1 MVEDV
6 GNDPRV
12 WVGYGSKK
20 QKTHWPASVVRNED
34 VPIPLQV
41 HAKPDKVCV
50 MFYGPPKNKS
60 NVREYGWYK
69 PKGLLPFQS
78 NLERFQAQKVTKSNA
93 SFLER
98 AIQEVPASH
107 SR

>member
-50 MFYGPPKNKS
+50 MFYGPPKNK
-60 NVREYGWYK
+60 
-69 PKGLLPFQS
+69 
-78 NLERFQAQKVTKSNA
+78 AQKVTKSNA